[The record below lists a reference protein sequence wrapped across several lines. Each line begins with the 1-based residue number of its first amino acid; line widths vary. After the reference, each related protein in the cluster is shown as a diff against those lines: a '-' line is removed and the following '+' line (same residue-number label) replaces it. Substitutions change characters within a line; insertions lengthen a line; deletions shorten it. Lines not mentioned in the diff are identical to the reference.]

1 LARRRGQTT
10 PSRSARL
17 GVFAEMVEHR
27 DGDQTPQSAF
37 SDPYGSIS
45 MSGQLQA
52 LASGKWATRWSAG
65 GGTSICRC
73 AVGTVTGA
81 PPFSSV
87 PRRQRRH
94 AARCRGKT
102 MPTLRIS
109 TEKVC
114 YVVVKAREF
123 DVKVAPEW
131 LDDGSNPTDD
141 GMMRIL
147 EDYADD
153 PTLAE
158 LRSYLRA
165 MDDDELDD
173 LVALTWIGRGD
184 YTIDEW
190 EDLMREV
197 RDLRASENTV
207 RYLIGIPLF
216 GDYLEDGLNEFGLT
230 CTD

>member
-1 LARRRGQTT
+1 
-10 PSRSARL
+10 
-17 GVFAEMVEHR
+17 M
-27 DGDQTPQSAF
+27 
-37 SDPYGSIS
+37 
-45 MSGQLQA
+45 
-52 LASGKWATRWSAG
+52 
-65 GGTSICRC
+65 
-73 AVGTVTGA
+73 
-81 PPFSSV
+81 
-87 PRRQRRH
+87 
-94 AARCRGKT
+94 

-114 YVVVKAREF
+114 YVVIKAREF

-165 MDDDELDD
+165 MDDDELED

-184 YTIDEW
+184 YTIEEW
-190 EDLMREV
+190 EDLMSEV
-197 RDLRASENTV
+197 RDLRASQNTV
-207 RYLIGIPLF
+207 RYLIGIPLL
-216 GDYLEDGLNEFGLT
+216 GDYLEDGLNEFGLS

>member
-1 LARRRGQTT
+1 
-10 PSRSARL
+10 
-17 GVFAEMVEHR
+17 
-27 DGDQTPQSAF
+27 
-37 SDPYGSIS
+37 
-45 MSGQLQA
+45 
-52 LASGKWATRWSAG
+52 
-65 GGTSICRC
+65 
-73 AVGTVTGA
+73 
-81 PPFSSV
+81 
-87 PRRQRRH
+87 
-94 AARCRGKT
+94 

-147 EDYADD
+147 EDYAGD

-158 LRSYLRA
+158 LRSYLKA

-173 LVALTWIGRGD
+173 LLALTWIGRGD

-190 EDLMREV
+190 EDLMSEV
-197 RDLRASENTV
+197 RDVRASENTV
-207 RYLIGIPLF
+207 RYLIGIPLL
-216 GDYLEDGLNEFGLT
+216 GDYLEDGLNEFGLS

>member
-1 LARRRGQTT
+1 
-10 PSRSARL
+10 
-17 GVFAEMVEHR
+17 
-27 DGDQTPQSAF
+27 
-37 SDPYGSIS
+37 
-45 MSGQLQA
+45 
-52 LASGKWATRWSAG
+52 
-65 GGTSICRC
+65 
-73 AVGTVTGA
+73 
-81 PPFSSV
+81 
-87 PRRQRRH
+87 
-94 AARCRGKT
+94 

-158 LRSYLRA
+158 LRSYLKA

-190 EDLMREV
+190 EDLMSEV
-197 RDLRASENTV
+197 RDVRASENTV
-207 RYLIGIPLF
+207 RYLIGIPLL
-216 GDYLEDGLNEFGLT
+216 GDYLEDGLNEFGLS

>member
-1 LARRRGQTT
+1 
-10 PSRSARL
+10 
-17 GVFAEMVEHR
+17 
-27 DGDQTPQSAF
+27 
-37 SDPYGSIS
+37 
-45 MSGQLQA
+45 
-52 LASGKWATRWSAG
+52 
-65 GGTSICRC
+65 
-73 AVGTVTGA
+73 
-81 PPFSSV
+81 
-87 PRRQRRH
+87 
-94 AARCRGKT
+94 

-190 EDLMREV
+190 EDLMSEV
-197 RDLRASENTV
+197 RDMRASQNTV
-207 RYLIGIPLF
+207 RYLIGIPLL
-216 GDYLEDGLNEFGLT
+216 GDYLEDGLNEFGLS
-230 CTD
+230 CTG

>member
-1 LARRRGQTT
+1 
-10 PSRSARL
+10 
-17 GVFAEMVEHR
+17 
-27 DGDQTPQSAF
+27 
-37 SDPYGSIS
+37 
-45 MSGQLQA
+45 
-52 LASGKWATRWSAG
+52 
-65 GGTSICRC
+65 
-73 AVGTVTGA
+73 
-81 PPFSSV
+81 
-87 PRRQRRH
+87 
-94 AARCRGKT
+94 

-190 EDLMREV
+190 EDLMSEV

-207 RYLIGIPLF
+207 RYLIGIPLL